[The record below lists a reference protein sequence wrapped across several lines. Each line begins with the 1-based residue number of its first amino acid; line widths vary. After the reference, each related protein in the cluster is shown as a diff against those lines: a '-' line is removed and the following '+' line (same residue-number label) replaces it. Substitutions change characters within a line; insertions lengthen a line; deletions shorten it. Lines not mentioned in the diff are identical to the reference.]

1 MEAKRST
8 KKKGRKN
15 FRKNRKR
22 AVAVEEVEAEIET
35 TVEEEII
42 EEPEEEEED
51 TFKKDLIDTLA
62 TQLQINQEEV
72 LQEYEKFYLTYSEG
86 EISKVIFIEENKV
99 RKDMD

>member
-42 EEPEEEEED
+42 EEPEEEED

-62 TQLQINQEEV
+62 TQLQINQEDV
-72 LQEYEKFYLTYSEG
+72 LQDYEKFYLTYSEG

>member
-8 KKKGRKN
+8 KKKRRKN

-42 EEPEEEEED
+42 EEPEED
-51 TFKKDLIDTLA
+51 TFKNDLIDTLA
-62 TQLQINQEEV
+62 TQLEINQEEV
-72 LQEYEKFYLTYSEG
+72 LREYEKFYLTYPEG
-86 EISKVIFIEENKV
+86 EISKAIFIEENKV
-99 RKDMD
+99 RQT